1 MRNQTWRCSTVQILI
16 KAVKVYFMGAFD
28 SFMIAEGV
36 VTIIHAKLSY
46 SHRPINF
53 RILNYYPLSSCLL
66 VLGSCIVGNLHG

>member
-1 MRNQTWRCSTVQILI
+1 
-16 KAVKVYFMGAFD
+16 MGAFD

-53 RILNYYPLSSCLL
+53 RILNYYPLTSCLL